1 VWAGFFAFMPSGA
14 PFTPNTQNINH
25 QQRGDAMLEQQILKE
40 ALTLAPK
47 GRASLIEKL
56 LASLDQPD
64 KAIDELWT
72 KEAENR
78 IDAYEAGNIKV
89 ISAEQ
94 VFGKYK
100 K

>member
-1 VWAGFFAFMPSGA
+1 
-14 PFTPNTQNINH
+14 
-25 QQRGDAMLEQQILKE
+25 MLEQQLFEE

-47 GRASLIEKL
+47 NRASLIEKL

-64 KAIDELWT
+64 KTIDELWAA
-72 KEAENR
+72 EAESR
-78 IDAYEAGNIKV
+78 IDAYEAGQIKAV
-89 ISAEQ
+89 SVER